1 MRRKKLFSALL
12 RQYGELIDTLMK
24 QTVQLHS
31 QAMATSILLDADS
44 TDWANNKD
52 FYEASSSF
60 SSLFFFVCVCFN
72 FFALI
77 QMLTL

>member
-12 RQYGELIDTLMK
+12 RQYGEVIDTLMK

-31 QAMATSILLDADS
+31 QAMATSILLDAES

-60 SSLFFFVCVCFN
+60 FLHCFFVVVCFN